1 MNCVL
6 WLLFFAHTLKSLA
19 KSLIFTS
26 THRSDS
32 TVFHTLLW
40 NDDYEWGKNIS
51 GGPAMLISS
60 STWVA
65 LDDSWFRIV
74 LVCRWLGAAAQF
86 ILCETRCFGSCWHS
100 EHHSRS
106 CITAFLFFFKVATIC
121 YNVYKKTNKQTKPSL
136 NPSIR
141 TSAHTFIITVRIC
154 VCDFTD
160 RNASRTN
167 EDETLVTGTNRILS
181 DSRTEMA

>member
-1 MNCVL
+1 MIHGSESF
-6 WLLFFAHTLKSLA
+6 LFVVGLVQPL
-19 KSLIFTS
+19 
-26 THRSDS
+26 
-32 TVFHTLLW
+32 
-40 NDDYEWGKNIS
+40 
-51 GGPAMLISS
+51 SS
-60 STWVA
+60 SCVKQDVLA
-65 LDDSWFRIV
+65 LVGTVNTTADHV
-74 LVCRWLGAAAQF
+74 LQHFYFFLKLLQF
-86 ILCETRCFGSCWHS
+86 AIMFT
-100 EHHSRS
+100 
-106 CITAFLFFFKVATIC
+106 K
-121 YNVYKKTNKQTKPSL
+121 KQTKPSL